1 MDIGT
6 LRGLLTGIL
15 LLAFVGLIVWLVFF
29 TRKTDFEH
37 AARMPLEEDR
47 KAPESGA
54 RLMGS

>member
-6 LRGLLTGIL
+6 LRGLLTGVL
-15 LLAFVGLIVWLVFF
+15 LLAFVGLIVWLAFF

-47 KAPESGA
+47 KAPLPGA
-54 RLMGS
+54 ELTGN